1 MTTAAQLG
9 SQIKAAREGVPLS
22 ASKLGRMVGVTPP
35 TIASYESGDSVP
47 TADTLAKIVE
57 VLGIR
62 TIEIDDY
69 RFTIT
74 RKEQLAPTK
83 PGEQLALDF
92 TGEYAFSKATVRLS
106 PGRMNI
112 TFDGVT
118 PVPTRQ
124 AS

>member
-1 MTTAAQLG
+1 
-9 SQIKAAREGVPLS
+9 LS

-47 TADTLAKIVE
+47 TADMLAKIAEALDIHTV
-57 VLGIR
+57 
-62 TIEIDDY
+62 EIDDY

-74 RKEQLAPTK
+74 RKEQVAPTR

-118 PVPTRQ
+118 HVPTGQ

>member
-1 MTTAAQLG
+1 M
-9 SQIKAAREGVPLS
+9 S

-35 TIASYESGDSVP
+35 TIASYETGASVP
-47 TADTLAKIVE
+47 TADTLAKIAE

-62 TIEIDDY
+62 AVEIDEY

-74 RKEQLAPTK
+74 RKEQVAPTK

-92 TGEYAFSKATVRLS
+92 TGEYAFSRATVRLS

-118 PVPTRQ
+118 PVPTQQ